1 MKINVEFY
9 SLAEVAAFSKFASA
23 AGLVPPVKAQE
34 SEEGWKWKY
43 ERTEENLQRALK
55 RISMID
61 PKGITANFD
70 TPPPAPVKPETPI
83 EELDLPV
90 RAEKCLKAEQILTIE
105 ALCKQTPHE
114 LMKVPNLGRKS
125 LNDIIFALAERNLK
139 LKTPK
144 SLFKGRK

>member
-1 MKINVEFY
+1 MKIHVEFY
-9 SLAEVAAFSKFASA
+9 SLAEVAAFSKFAS

-61 PKGITANFD
+61 PKGTTANFD
-70 TPPPAPVKPETPI
+70 APQPAPVKPETSV
-83 EELDLPV
+83 EDLKLPM
-90 RAEKCLKAEQILTIE
+90 RAENCLKAEQILTIE
-105 ALCKQTPHE
+105 SLCKRTALE
-114 LMKVPNLGRKS
+114 LLKIPNLGRKS
-125 LNDIIFALAERNLK
+125 LKDIVFALAERNLK
-139 LKTPK
+139 LKTTK